1 LHQVRKDSK
10 KLRYLYEL
18 LLNEKDKGKDS
29 VKKSDENK
37 INNYYN
43 NQNIWNQMEQLKK
56 IQDMLGNIHDYDITI
71 AYLKRQDKR
80 KNFVT

>member
-56 IQDMLGNIHDYDITI
+56 NSRYVGQYP
-71 AYLKRQDKR
+71 
-80 KNFVT
+80 

>member
-1 LHQVRKDSK
+1 MHQVRKDSK